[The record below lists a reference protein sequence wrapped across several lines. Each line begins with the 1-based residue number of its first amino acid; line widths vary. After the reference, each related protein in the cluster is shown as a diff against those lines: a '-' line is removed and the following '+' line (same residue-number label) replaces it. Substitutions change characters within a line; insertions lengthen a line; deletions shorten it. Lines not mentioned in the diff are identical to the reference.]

1 MSTTQTT
8 HTTPSHSQPHASDEH
23 CIFCKIVAGS
33 IPSKKV
39 YEDQDLLAFHD
50 INPWAPIHFLI
61 IPKTHIASM
70 AQLTPAHEAL
80 MGKIMVKAGELAL
93 SEGAG
98 PYPEGGFRTVV
109 NTGRHGGQEVHH
121 LHVHVLAGERPW
133 QKI

>member
-1 MSTTQTT
+1 MSTP
-8 HTTPSHSQPHASDEH
+8 HTPENHAHASDPN
-23 CIFCKIVAGS
+23 CIFCKIVQGQ

-39 YEDQDLLAFHD
+39 YEDEDLLAFHD
-50 INPWAPIHFLI
+50 INPWAPIHVLI
-61 IPKTHIASM
+61 IPKTHIPSM
-70 AQLTPAHEAL
+70 AQLSQLHEAV

-93 SEGAG
+93 QEGAV
-98 PYPEGGFRTVV
+98 PYPEGGFRVVV